1 MVLDFGVSN
10 IPMPV
15 FMAVHITAF
24 VIALVLAYRASAL
37 RAPQALRTAFILFAV
52 AELLY
57 MGYHL
62 EITTFLLSHT
72 LAEAL
77 DLVAFILA
85 MVGFSQ
91 HTQRSRN
98 AVPARAA

>member
-1 MVLDFGVSN
+1 MVYDFGVSN
-10 IPMPV
+10 IPMEV
-15 FMAVHITAF
+15 FMAVHVTAF
-24 VIALVLAYRASAL
+24 LIAVVLAYRASNLAS
-37 RAPQALRTAFILFAV
+37 PPALRTAFVLFAV

-85 MVGFSQ
+85 FLGYTQ
-91 HTQRSRN
+91 HTQRHHNTRQ
-98 AVPARAA
+98 VHD

>member
-1 MVLDFGVSN
+1 MVLDLGVSS
-10 IPMPV
+10 IPMEV

-24 VIALVLAYRASAL
+24 LVAIALASRAASL
-37 RAPQALRTAFILFAV
+37 RAPQALRSAFVLFAA

-77 DLVAFILA
+77 DLAAFILA
-85 MVGFSQ
+85 MVGYSRHAQ
-91 HTQRSRN
+91 KHRN
-98 AVPARAA
+98 AAAARAA

>member
-10 IPMPV
+10 LPMEV
-15 FMAVHITAF
+15 FMAVHIAAF
-24 VIALVLAYRASAL
+24 LIAIILAYRTSA
-37 RAPQALRTAFILFAV
+37 RGGPATLRTAFALFAV

-85 MVGFSQ
+85 FVGFTQ
-91 HTQRSRN
+91 QTQRRG
-98 AVPARAA
+98 ATQAIRA